1 MASTIEMI
9 EQMQANA
16 EKARQAAK
24 DGPRA
29 FVSNS
34 IVLLSDGQRALVR
47 PIYNMDRAIVVPMH
61 DKYKNT
67 DVSLSSRKDQY
78 GNIVAA
84 PIAALCAA
92 HQGKPCAYCVNAKE
106 NKLEARNEAFVP
118 VYLFRIEQEVTAGQ
132 WEPCNYTDP
141 EGEVKPIKGFR
152 MYRMKQGSSVLSQFM
167 TTFKDEEYS
176 RDITVCNF
184 SIERRGSGLDTKYV
198 CSPKPPKPM
207 DANMKAAIPPL
218 EKFQAILEEIFPI
231 KILERPSPNG
241 VAATA
246 SAVKP
251 ATNDE
256 ADWTF

>member
-1 MASTIEMI
+1 
-9 EQMQANA
+9 MQANA

-34 IVLLSDGQRALVR
+34 IVLLADGQRALVR

-78 GNIVAA
+78 GNMVAA

-132 WEPCNYTDP
+132 WEPCNYTTP

-152 MYRMKQGSSVLSQFM
+152 MYRMKQGSSVLSQCM

-184 SIERRGSGLDTKYV
+184 SIERHGSGLDTKYV
-198 CSPKPPKPM
+198 CSPKPPRAM

-218 EKFQAILEEIFPI
+218 EKFQAILEEIFPV
-231 KILERPSPNG
+231 KILERP
-241 VAATA
+241 AI
-246 SAVKP
+246 AVGGAVVLDLP
-251 ATNDE
+251 TSTVPEVPEE
-256 ADWTF
+256 AFTF